1 MLHLQ
6 SYNVTRYETYK
17 KNRPKDEMPDLSE
30 KGTMA
35 NFIISMFVAVS
46 LEAVSIK
53 YFFSISGGN
62 IIADTFTTTWKKLK
76 LS

>member
-6 SYNVTRYETYK
+6 SYNVTRYEMYMYK

-46 LEAVSIK
+46 LAAVSIT
-53 YFFSISGGN
+53 YFFH
-62 IIADTFTTTWKKLK
+62 
-76 LS
+76 

>member
-6 SYNVTRYETYK
+6 SYNVTRYEMYK

-53 YFFSISGGN
+53 YFFH
-62 IIADTFTTTWKKLK
+62 
-76 LS
+76 